1 MSSGIRDKS
10 LIQGNPYGAALPVD
24 MGGQDKSIQV
34 GGPHGL
40 AFLNESG
47 QLPADTLPASLTGG
61 VVYKGTWDAALGN
74 PPHLQ
79 PEKGWYYVVSID
91 GATNLDGINEWK
103 VGDWAI
109 FNGIQWQK
117 VDNSESPAGL
127 VDAPIDG
134 AHYVRKDGAWVLLP
148 SSTPALRIDVS
159 KDVLFETSEDGLEL
173 RHNSNAGYTTAACS
187 RARKTGKYYFEVS
200 ALAGASD
207 VVVGVHKSSYSLP
220 TQMGESN
227 RSWSI
232 LSDGRKYHAGA
243 ATNYGIALADGDTL
257 MVAIDFAAA
266 KIWFGKNGAWY
277 ASGNPA
283 TGANP
288 AFTNIASAAHPGASL
303 NNVLSRVRF
312 NLGASAFT
320 HAPPA
325 GFASWSTPE

>member
-117 VDNSESPAGL
+117 VDNSEGAVGDPPFVVEPYAGTARTLVAADKNKLIVCTSATAVTLTVAAGL
-127 VDAPIDG
+127 PANWKCDVMQDAAGQVTIVG
-134 AHYVRKDGAWVLLP
+134 AGGV
-148 SSTPALRIDVS
+148 TLR
-159 KDVLFETSEDGLEL
+159 
-173 RHNSNAGYTTAACS
+173 
-187 RARKTGKYYFEVS
+187 
-200 ALAGASD
+200 ASD
-207 VVVGVHKSSYSLP
+207 AKLKTSK
-220 TQMGESN
+220 E
-227 RSWSI
+227 
-232 LSDGRKYHAGA
+232 GA
-243 ATNYGIALADGDTL
+243 VIGIARIAADR
-257 MVAIDFAAA
+257 
-266 KIWFGKNGAWY
+266 
-277 ASGNPA
+277 
-283 TGANP
+283 
-288 AFTNIASAAHPGASL
+288 IAVYGERA
-303 NNVLSRVRF
+303 
-312 NLGASAFT
+312 
-320 HAPPA
+320 
-325 GFASWSTPE
+325 